1 MIRFTKLLF
10 LFVLFKAEAQT
21 SVLNMADS
29 LYINGNYSKAI
40 EQYKLYKEQSVVL
53 DKIAKSY
60 VAIGN
65 YDEALKNYKASIDE
79 NPEKALLKYE
89 YAKLLYK
96 TKKYNEAAIVFNELV
111 YLDHKNPNY
120 HYELGLALERINDST
135 AANRFYNAI
144 ELDSTHQKAIYSL
157 AKIYLK
163 KGKNT
168 LADKYI
174 DIGLLSY
181 GNNKELINLKAQNFY
196 LRKQYEKAAV
206 WFEKL
211 IALNESSQFI
221 HEKLSYSYAK
231 IMEYEKAIEQ
241 GLEALKYEPN
251 NSGNLYMQGQLYER
265 INDFENA
272 EKYIA
277 ESLELQDVSLEEGYK
292 SLGMV
297 LNRQEK
303 HKEAIEAF
311 NRAIHENPKSDSA
324 HFYLIYTKDHYYKDI
339 DTRIALYE
347 AFKERFPKSSY
358 INMAN
363 FRIRALNKE
372 KFVKNDLNTD

>member
-1 MIRFTKLLF
+1 MFRLTLLS
-10 LFVLFKAEAQT
+10 LLILFKIEAQT
-21 SVLNMADS
+21 SDLNKADS

-40 EQYKLYKEQSVVL
+40 ENYKAYKEQSEVL
-53 DKIAKSY
+53 DKIAKAY

-65 YDEALKNYKASIDE
+65 YDEALKNYKASIDV
-79 NPEKALLKYE
+79 NPEDALLKYE
-89 YAKLLYK
+89 YAKLLHK
-96 TKKYNEAAIVFNELV
+96 TKKYNEAAVVFNELV
-111 YLDHKNPNY
+111 YLNHKNPNY

-144 ELDSTHQKAIYSL
+144 ELDATHQKAIYSL
-157 AKIYLK
+157 AKLYLK

-174 DIGLLSY
+174 DIGLSSY
-181 GNNKELINLKAQNFY
+181 ENNKGLINLKAQNFY

-221 HEKLSYSYAK
+221 HEKLSHSYAK
-231 IMEYEKAIEQ
+231 ILEYEKAIEQ

-251 NSGNLYMQGQLYER
+251 NTSNLYVLGQLYER

-272 EKYIA
+272 EKYIT

-292 SLGMV
+292 NLGMV
-297 LNRQEK
+297 LNRQKK
-303 HKEAIEAF
+303 HKEAIAAF
-311 NRAIHENPKSDSA
+311 RKAIHENPNSDSA
-324 HFYLIYTKDHYYKDI
+324 HFYLVYTKDRYYEDI
-339 DTRIALYE
+339 DTRMALYE
-347 AFKERFPKSSY
+347 GFKEKFPKSTY
-358 INMAN
+358 LNMVN
-363 FRIRALNKE
+363 FRMKALKKE
-372 KFVKNDLNTD
+372 KFMKNELKGD